1 MNLLETKTAN
11 INNQTVFKEIDDFMM
26 EMFAT
31 VNIHWLNGDHRTEFV
46 EMMDMWFEQYALESG
61 KIIQYDI
68 QCDARNNSKGDD
80 NIYLTLKYRQKNC
93 LNTSSVSYIFE
104 P

>member
-1 MNLLETKTAN
+1 MNLLQTKTKN
-11 INNQTVFKEIDDFMM
+11 INNKTVFKEIDEFMM
-26 EMFAT
+26 DVFGT
-31 VNIHWLNGDHRTEFV
+31 LNIHWLNGEHRKEFI

-68 QCDARNNSKGDD
+68 QCDARNNSGKDD
-80 NIYLTLKYRQKNC
+80 KIHLTLRYRQKNC
-93 LNTSSVSYIFE
+93 LNTSEINYIFE